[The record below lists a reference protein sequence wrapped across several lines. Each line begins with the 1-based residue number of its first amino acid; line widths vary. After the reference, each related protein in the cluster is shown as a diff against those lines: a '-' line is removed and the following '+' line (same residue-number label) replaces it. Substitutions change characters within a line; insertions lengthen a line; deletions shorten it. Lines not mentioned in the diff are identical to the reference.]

1 MIRRLSLALAVCSA
15 LAAAAA
21 AQQPVDTAYTRQ
33 IRASTSEPRFNT
45 DLTDYLPADPRIPT
59 PLAVLGYVP
68 GTVGRLSRVADINR
82 YFRALAAAS
91 PRIRIFSIGMSD
103 EGREMI
109 AAAVRGLGDHRE
121 PGDVP
126 RDHAPARRPARPSRS
141 ASARRL
147 IGRGKP
153 IYWLTGSIHSP
164 ETGSP
169 EMLMELAY
177 RLAVDERPDV
187 PQASA
192 RT

>member
-1 MIRRLSLALAVCSA
+1 MIRRLSVAFVACSA

-21 AQQPVDTAYTRQ
+21 AQQPVDSAYTRQ

-45 DLTDYLPADPRIPT
+45 DLTDYLPADPRVPT

-109 AAAVRGLGDHRE
+109 AAAVADSATIANLETLPRG
-121 PGDVP
+121 
-126 RDHAPARRPARPSRS
+126 HAPPRRSARPSGAARPAR
-141 ASARRL
+141 
-147 IGRGKP
+147 
-153 IYWLTGSIHSP
+153 
-164 ETGSP
+164 
-169 EMLMELAY
+169 
-177 RLAVDERPDV
+177 
-187 PQASA
+187 
-192 RT
+192 